1 MREPPLRPLPRELGD
16 LALVGD
22 RPAMP
27 PPLWTDGDR
36 RRRPPRSRLPH
47 PLNLLED
54 LECWGEDMEG
64 DKDVLLADDDLPL
77 LMDKEVDFPS
87 DDERR
92 DFSRRRSEMYKQ
104 RLRLMITTRRD
115 TVRGNFENS
124 LNSAIGCPVSK
135 LFWLRFDIIQ
145 R

>member
-1 MREPPLRPLPRELGD
+1 
-16 LALVGD
+16 
-22 RPAMP
+22 
-27 PPLWTDGDR
+27 
-36 RRRPPRSRLPH
+36 
-47 PLNLLED
+47 
-54 LECWGEDMEG
+54 MEG